1 MITLAFYAAALA
13 LAYLSRVIGKRWYP
27 GYFFG
32 GLIFGLYNEI
42 CFEMCWTYSPAFGVT
57 IWRDVPLIVVIG
69 WGVLTMLA
77 LVIADRVC
85 THFHLSNFWLKRL
98 VDVLAFCLVGIPNEL
113 IVSGLGYWSYNFPTM
128 GALPMVI
135 FGYVGV
141 GIIVSSIGRTIQQ
154 KI

>member
-1 MITLAFYAAALA
+1 MTLIFYGAALA
-13 LAYLSRVIGKRWYP
+13 LAYLSRIIGRRWYI
-27 GYFFG
+27 GYFLG

-42 CFEMCWTYSPAFGVT
+42 CFEMCWTYSPAFGPM
-57 IWRDVPLIVVIG
+57 IWRDVPLIVVVG

-77 LVIADRVC
+77 LVISDRINARF
-85 THFHLSNFWLKRL
+85 HFANFWLKRG
-98 VDVLAFCLVGIPNEL
+98 VDILSFCLVGIPNEL
-113 IVSGLGYWSYNFPTM
+113 IVSGLGYWSYNFPIL
-128 GALPMVI
+128 GALPMVL

>member
-1 MITLAFYAAALA
+1 MITLIFYVAAFALA
-13 LAYLSRVIGKRWYP
+13 CLSRLIGKRWYP

-42 CFEMCWTYSPAFGVT
+42 CFEMCWTYSSAFGPT

-77 LVIADRVC
+77 LVLSDRIRK
-85 THFHLSNFWLKRL
+85 HFNITNFWLRRGL
-98 VDVLAFCLVGIPNEL
+98 DVVMFCLVGIPNEL
-113 IVSGLGYWSYNFPTM
+113 IVSGLGYWSYNFPIM
-128 GALPMVI
+128 GSLPMVI

-141 GIIVSSIGRTIQQ
+141 GMIVSSMGRTIQERS
-154 KI
+154 

>member
-13 LAYLSRVIGKRWYP
+13 LAYLSRLIGKRWYP

-77 LVIADRVC
+77 LVLSDRLR
-85 THFHLSNFWLKRL
+85 THFNITGFWLQRGL
-98 VDVLAFCLVGIPNEL
+98 DVVMFCLVGIPNEL
-113 IVSGLGYWSYNFPTM
+113 IVSGLGYWSYNFPIM
-128 GALPMVI
+128 GSLPMVV

-154 KI
+154 RG

>member
-1 MITLAFYAAALA
+1 MTLAFYGAALA
-13 LAYLSRVIGKRWYP
+13 LAYLSRIIGRQWYI

-42 CFEMCWTYSPAFGVT
+42 CFEMCWTYSPAFGPT

-77 LVIADRVC
+77 LVLSDRIRD
-85 THFHLSNFWLKRL
+85 HFNITGFWLQKGL
-98 VDVLAFCLVGIPNEL
+98 DVVLFCLVGIPNEL
-113 IVSGLGYWSYNFPTM
+113 IVSGLGYWSYNFPIM

-141 GIIVSSIGRTIQQ
+141 GMIVSLMGRTIQ
-154 KI
+154 KRS

>member
-1 MITLAFYAAALA
+1 MITLIFYLAAFA
-13 LAYLSRVIGKRWYP
+13 LAYLSRIIAKKWFL

-42 CFEMCWTYSPAFGVT
+42 CFEVCWTYSSAFGPT

-77 LVIADRVC
+77 LVISDRVGN
-85 THFHLSNFWLKRL
+85 HFHLTNFWLKRL
-98 VDVLAFCLVGIPNEL
+98 LDIVCFCLVGIPNEL
-113 IVSGLGYWSYNFPTM
+113 IVSGLGYWSYNFPIM

-135 FGYVGV
+135 FGYIGV

-154 KI
+154 RV

>member
-1 MITLAFYAAALA
+1 MALVFYGAALA
-13 LAYLSRVIGKRWYP
+13 LAYLSRLIGKRWYT

-32 GLIFGLYNEI
+32 GFVFGLYNEI
-42 CFEMCWTYSPAFGVT
+42 CFEMCWTYSPAFGPT

-77 LVIADRVC
+77 LVISDRISMR
-85 THFHLSNFWLKRL
+85 FGFANFWLKRV
-98 VDVLAFCLVGIPNEL
+98 VDILSFCFVAIPNEL
-113 IVSGLGYWSYNFPTM
+113 IVSGLGYWSYNFPIQGT
-128 GALPMVI
+128 LPMVL

-154 KI
+154 KL